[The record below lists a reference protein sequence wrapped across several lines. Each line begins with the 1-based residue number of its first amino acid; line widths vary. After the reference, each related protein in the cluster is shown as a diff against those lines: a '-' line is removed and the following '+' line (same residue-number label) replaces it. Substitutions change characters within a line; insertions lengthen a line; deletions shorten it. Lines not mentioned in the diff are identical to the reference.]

1 MPAKIKMFI
10 SNGNVIPIQP
20 RSVNQSTLTATRAPS
35 ALNESIIGRIH
46 SAKAGCGSCG
56 KH

>member
-10 SNGNVIPIQP
+10 TNGNTIPIHA
-20 RSVNQSTLTATRAPS
+20 RSINKTALTTTRAPS
-35 ALNESIIGRIH
+35 ALNTSIIGRIH

-56 KH
+56 RH